1 MRFFL
6 ILLLVARA
14 SLPAPSRRSP
24 PPDSPAAFSPAAPIK
39 LILKDG
45 TYQMVRSYERVEDR
59 VKFFSIERN
68 DWEELPA
75 DLVDWKATEE
85 TAKSAKEE
93 DAAKAREVDEQT
105 KQDAERDSA
114 DVGQGVHLGEEY
126 GFYAVNAGKA
136 TLLPISRAGSV
147 VDKRRAAVNILMPA
161 PVLKNRRLITLP
173 GAKSATRFP
182 KQPAGLF
189 IVSDSKTSRFVLL
202 RVKVKGDH
210 RELEAILTSPVSGKQ
225 EQGGDQ
231 IELLEVVV
239 SEQTTR
245 LVPQAPLVPGEY
257 ALVEIIDDKLNLY
270 VADFGIGS

>member
-6 ILLLVARA
+6 IFLLVAQA
-14 SLPAPSRRSP
+14 SLPA
-24 PPDSPAAFSPAAPIK
+24 AFLPAAPIK

-45 TYQMVRSYERVEDR
+45 TYQMVRSYERIEER

-75 DLVDWKATEE
+75 DLVDFQATEE
-85 TAKSAKEE
+85 TAKNAKEE
-93 DAAKAREVDEQT
+93 EAAKAREID
-105 KQDAERDSA
+105 KQAKEDSDRDGA

-136 TLLPISRAGSV
+136 TLLPISRAGAV
-147 VDKRRAAVNILMPA
+147 LDKRRAAVNILLPG

-182 KQPAGLF
+182 RQPAGLF
-189 IVSDSKTSRFVLL
+189 IVSESKSSRFVLL

-210 RELEAILTSPVSGKQ
+210 RELEAILTSPGGKS

-231 IELLEVVV
+231 IEMLEVVV
-239 SEQTTR
+239 SSQTTR
-245 LVPQAPLVPGEY
+245 LVPQTPLVPGEY

-270 VADFGIGS
+270 VADFGIGAS